1 MLGEAHNDNGNPM
14 ICRMLGSHCLVF
26 DQRPLGAA
34 LDVGLSFIEDR
45 MTGQD
50 ASTIVDGRKGSSDAR
65 AQLRSCVDGGG

>member
-34 LDVGLSFIEDR
+34 RDVGLSCRRPNDR
-45 MTGQD
+45 
-50 ASTIVDGRKGSSDAR
+50 
-65 AQLRSCVDGGG
+65 L